1 MDISIDK
8 VALPPIVKGQNVLEV
23 TYPFGKTSDIENMF
37 ILGDFGVKLTGNHAA
52 ITTLPEKIGFG
63 DLTAQG
69 FPFYGGAVTYKCKA
83 VAKDGRLTIRANW
96 YRGAVISVA
105 VDGIERGDI
114 VYPPYLLTVD
124 GLADGEHEVDLTL
137 YIHRYNTFGPIHLVD
152 EKESWHGPG
161 AWRSDGS
168 RWTYEYSL
176 RRTGILS
183 APAVIG

>member
-1 MDISIDK
+1 
-8 VALPPIVKGQNVLEV
+8 
-23 TYPFGKTSDIENMF
+23 MF

-52 ITTLPEKIGFG
+52 ITALPEKIGFG

-69 FPFYGGAVTYKCKA
+69 FPFYGGAVTYKFKA
-83 VAKDGRLTIRANW
+83 DAKDGQLTLRANW

-105 VDGIERGDI
+105 VDGAERGDI
-114 VYPPYLLTVD
+114 IYPPYLLTVD
-124 GLADGEHEVDLTL
+124 GLADGEHEVALTL

-161 AWRSDGS
+161 AWRSSGA
-168 RWTYEYSL
+168 RWTYEYVL

-183 APAVIG
+183 APAIIG